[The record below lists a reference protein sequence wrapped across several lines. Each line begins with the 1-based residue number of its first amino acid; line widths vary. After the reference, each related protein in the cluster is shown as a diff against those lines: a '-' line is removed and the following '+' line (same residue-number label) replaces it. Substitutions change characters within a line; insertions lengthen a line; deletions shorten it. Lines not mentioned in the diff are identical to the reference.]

1 MDPVYWLLEKTDP
14 FLIAP
19 YRWLSDPIIGW
30 WLGSAVL
37 CLWCT
42 ILGEATLAVVKR
54 VNRVHLERQLEQMSE
69 GQTKSWE
76 ALQAGDR
83 LAYKGFNTQ
92 ANESFGKS
100 FFMQVAMGSSS
111 LWPAFLAMAWLQ
123 WRFWAGQCPLSRHP
137 VVHELRHR
145 LHPHVRHHARAVVT
159 SSQTTPPTWRSSGFT
174 RQVTSRLGPRKTT
187 QFA

>member
-1 MDPVYWLLEKTDP
+1 MDPVYWLLAQADP

-19 YRWLSDPIIGW
+19 YRWLSDPVIGW

-42 ILGEATLAVVKR
+42 ILGEATLALVKR
-54 VNRVHLERQLEQMSE
+54 INRAHLERQLEQMSE

-76 ALQAGDR
+76 ALKAGDR
-83 LAYKGFNTQ
+83 LAYKGFNNQ

-111 LWPAFLAMAWLQ
+111 LWPAFVAMAWLQ
-123 WRFWAGQCPLSRHP
+123 WRFGQVSVPFPGTNLGMSYATAFIPMYIIMRVLWSLTHKR
-137 VVHELRHR
+137 LRR
-145 LHPHVRHHARAVVT
+145 
-159 SSQTTPPTWRSSGFT
+159 PTVPEGS
-174 RQVTSRLGPRKTT
+174 PRK
-187 QFA
+187 